1 MYSLQFFL
9 PTRIGTRECPEVLPG
24 YFLSIQTEIKLA
36 TTCIMYWIYEG
47 LLTKA

>member
-36 TTCIMYWIYEG
+36 TMYWTYEG